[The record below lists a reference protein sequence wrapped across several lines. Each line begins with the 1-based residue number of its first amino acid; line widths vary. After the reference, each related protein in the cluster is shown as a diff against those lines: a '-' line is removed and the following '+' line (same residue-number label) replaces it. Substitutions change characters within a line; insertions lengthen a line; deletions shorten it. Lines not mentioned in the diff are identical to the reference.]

1 MNDKHFIV
9 AICAIIA
16 VGIVLILASGPGE
29 RVSPMAGSSWT
40 LTYSLPASN
49 RTGILASSSGGRV
62 SPPPGGLWTL
72 TFSIPASN
80 RPAAFQTKMTPQT
93 K

>member
-1 MNDKHFIV
+1 MNHKPFIV
-9 AICAIIA
+9 AICGIIA
-16 VGIVLILASGPGE
+16 VGIILILASGSGE
-29 RVSPMAGSSWT
+29 WVSPPPGNLWT
-40 LTYSLPASN
+40 LTYSIPVSN
-49 RTGILASSSGGRV
+49 NMVKLASSPGGRV

-80 RPAAFQTKMTPQT
+80 RTAAFQTKITPQT

>member
-9 AICAIIA
+9 AICAIIT
-16 VGIVLILASGPGE
+16 VGIVL
-29 RVSPMAGSSWT
+29 
-40 LTYSLPASN
+40 
-49 RTGILASSSGGRV
+49 ILASSSGGRV